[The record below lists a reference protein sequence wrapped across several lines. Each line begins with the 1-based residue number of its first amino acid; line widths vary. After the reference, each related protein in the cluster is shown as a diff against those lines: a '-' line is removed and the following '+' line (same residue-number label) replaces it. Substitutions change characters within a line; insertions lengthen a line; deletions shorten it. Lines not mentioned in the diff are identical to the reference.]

1 MKTRHILSFIAA
13 LLFFPLTGHAL
24 SSLSYGVG
32 ASGSSSASGGGWTDS
47 GTSIS
52 NTTLTDKV
60 GIGTASPAAA
70 LHISSGSLYMDGT
83 SPSIQM
89 NGTAGATWST
99 GGSSVSVAVNGSTWG
114 FFPSSATAP
123 NGYIVS
129 EATKTWVIV
138 ISSGAGWGSLSI
150 PVFTAP
156 DDSGITITKITA
168 QTMPTTSTV
177 TYQLDERAYASL
189 NSVGS
194 SVFTVTYS
202 SANNTGLTTTSFN
215 DASIAAGSSL
225 ILTTPSSG
233 ASAGTPAYTII
244 TITGKRQS

>member
-1 MKTRHILSFIAA
+1 MKPFK
-13 LLFFPLTGHAL
+13 LLFAVVSILALPVMGHSLTYDSGNGGSGSLDLAANYAWTGTHSWTQGLTL
-24 SSLSYGVG
+24 SGSGG
-32 ASGSSSASGGGWTDS
+32 ASVTTSGSSMSFT
-47 GTSIS
+47 
-52 NTTLTDKV
+52 
-60 GIGTASPAAA
+60 
-70 LHISSGSLYMDGT
+70 
-83 SPSIQM
+83 
-89 NGTAGATWST
+89 
-99 GGSSVSVAVNGSTWG
+99 VNGNTWG

-129 EATKTWVIV
+129 EATKTWVII

-177 TYQLDERAYASL
+177 TYQLDERAFSSL

-225 ILTTPSSG
+225 ILTTPASG
-233 ASAGTPAYTII
+233 SSAGTPAYTII